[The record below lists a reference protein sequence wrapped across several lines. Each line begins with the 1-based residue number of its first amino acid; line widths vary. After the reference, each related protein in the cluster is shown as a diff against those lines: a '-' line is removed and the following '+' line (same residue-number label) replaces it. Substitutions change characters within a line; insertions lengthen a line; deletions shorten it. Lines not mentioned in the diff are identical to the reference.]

1 MNKNYHTHTTRCGHA
16 KGTEREY
23 IECAIQN
30 GFKVLGFSDHTPQPY
45 PDSYVSGMRM
55 KMDQLDEYV
64 DTLVNLRDEYKD
76 QIKILIGLE
85 TEYYPKYFDK
95 LHEELKARPI
105 DYIIMGQHHVPDEIE
120 GFYSGEET
128 TSEDRLKAYVDLV
141 IEGLSTGYFTY
152 LAHPDLINYEGPDEI
167 FQKHTRRIC
176 EFSLEHN
183 IPLEINMLGFE
194 RGIHYP
200 SDRFFSMASKMGCKF
215 VIGCDAHEP
224 HLVMQP
230 EALPG
235 FMEFLDRN
243 NINYSQDIDIRAL

>member
-55 KMDQLDEYV
+55 RMDQLDEYV

-105 DYIIMGQHHVPDEIE
+105 DYIIMGQHHVPDWLHCRHHTGCRQIDCPDPTRSSSPHYRLSV
-120 GFYSGEET
+120 FLYRTHDDDDRHT
-128 TSEDRLKAYVDLV
+128 TFSCRLPWRPYQSF
-141 IEGLSTGYFTY
+141 I
-152 LAHPDLINYEGPDEI
+152 IQ
-167 FQKHTRRIC
+167 QK
-176 EFSLEHN
+176 
-183 IPLEINMLGFE
+183 
-194 RGIHYP
+194 
-200 SDRFFSMASKMGCKF
+200 
-215 VIGCDAHEP
+215 
-224 HLVMQP
+224 
-230 EALPG
+230 
-235 FMEFLDRN
+235 
-243 NINYSQDIDIRAL
+243 